1 MKLSIAVIVSL
12 LIAAPAAAQSDADCN
27 GVPFRLKPYPR
38 NSVMLGVL
46 DQAVGATYAR
56 FGEMAGVCR
65 QPGGETVVC
74 GVAVRLG
81 SFGEVTRYTKFHGV
95 YATGQFY
102 LAGSGNAS
110 FAFCKRTGLDAL
122 LK

>member
-1 MKLSIAVIVSL
+1 MKLSIAAIVTL
-12 LIAAPAAAQSDADCN
+12 LITAPAAAQSDADCN

-38 NSVMLGVL
+38 NAVMLGVL
-46 DQAVGATYAR
+46 DQAAGATYAR

-65 QPGGETVVC
+65 RPGGETAVC

-81 SFGEVTRYTKFHGV
+81 SFGEVTSYTKFHGI
-95 YATGQFY
+95 YAGGQFY
-102 LAGSGNAS
+102 LAGSGGAS
-110 FAFCKRTGLDAL
+110 FAFCKRSGLDAL

>member
-1 MKLSIAVIVSL
+1 MKLSITVIVSL

-38 NSVMLGVL
+38 NAVMLGVIE
-46 DQAVGATYAR
+46 QAAGATYAR

-65 QPGGETVVC
+65 RPGGETVVC

-81 SFGEVTRYTKFHGV
+81 SFGEVLQYTKFHGV
-95 YATGQFY
+95 YAIGEFT
-102 LAGSGNAS
+102 LAGSGDAS
-110 FAFCKRTGLDAL
+110 FAFCKRSELDAL
-122 LK
+122 LN